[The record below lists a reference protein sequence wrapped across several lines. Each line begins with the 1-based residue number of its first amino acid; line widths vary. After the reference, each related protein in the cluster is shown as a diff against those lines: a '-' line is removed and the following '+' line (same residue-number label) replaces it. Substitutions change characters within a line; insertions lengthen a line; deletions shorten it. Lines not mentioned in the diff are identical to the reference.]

1 MNGKIYILTNKVNR
15 KQYVGQTV
23 MDIEAR
29 INKHVSDSKNGTS
42 SIESAIRTHRA
53 GNFEYKVLKDGITTQ
68 TNLNYWENYYIRL
81 YGTRYPNG
89 YNEVGGL

>member
-1 MNGKIYILTNKVNR
+1 MNGKIYVLTNKVNG

-29 INKHVSDSKNGTS
+29 MNKHASDSKNGTS
-42 SIESAIRTHRA
+42 SIEIAIRTHGG
-53 GNFEYKVLKDGITTQ
+53 GNFEYKVLKDGITTK
-68 TNLNYWENYYIRL
+68 TNLNSWENHYISL
-81 YGTRYPNG
+81 YKTRYPNG